1 MRCDREKKM
10 NSGLKFALYSLAAI
24 LFIGGLNS
32 IVNGEEAAEFI
43 LWLLPFLCLGTGIG
57 IPVLLLAY
65 EAYFSND
72 VLDSTDNNTHS
83 SDNEESSDS
92 DKPD

>member
-1 MRCDREKKM
+1 MK
-10 NSGLKFALYSLAAI
+10 SGVKFTLYLLAAI

-43 LWLLPFLCLGTGIG
+43 LWILPFLCLGTGIG
-57 IPVLLLAY
+57 IPLLILAY

-72 VLDSTDNNTHS
+72 APGSTDDHTHS
-83 SDNEESSDS
+83 SDTDESYDS
-92 DKPD
+92 DKLG

>member
-1 MRCDREKKM
+1 M
-10 NSGLKFALYSLAAI
+10 NSRVKFALYSLAAI

-32 IVNGEEAAEFI
+32 ILNGEEVAEFI

-57 IPVLLLAY
+57 IPFLILLY

-72 VLDSTDNNTHS
+72 DLDSSDDNSEIEKTD
-83 SDNEESSDS
+83 
-92 DKPD
+92 

>member
-1 MRCDREKKM
+1 M

-24 LFIGGLNS
+24 LFISGLNS

-43 LWLLPFLCLGTGIG
+43 LWLLPFLCLGTGVG
-57 IPVLLLAY
+57 IPILILAY

-72 VLDSTDNNTHS
+72 TLESTDDHTNS
-83 SDNEESSDS
+83 SDSEESSDS
-92 DKPD
+92 DKHD